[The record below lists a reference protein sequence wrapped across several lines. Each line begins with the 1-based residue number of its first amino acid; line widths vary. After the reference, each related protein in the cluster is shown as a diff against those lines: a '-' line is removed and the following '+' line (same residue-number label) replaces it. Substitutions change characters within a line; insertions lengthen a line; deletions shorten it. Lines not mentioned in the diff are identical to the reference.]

1 MHNITTQANDLNT
14 SIADALADA
23 GWIVIPNYLSAAEL
37 LALQQ
42 LAQQRR
48 ECFVAAGVG
57 REAAH
62 QVRQDIRGDA
72 VLWIE
77 NDDAE
82 MAAANQRMSELQH
95 HLNRELYLGLAE
107 LEWHFARYPVG
118 SFYQRHLDQHRNQD
132 TRVVTVVQYLNDN
145 WTDADGGQLRIYLDD
160 ENHIDVTPHGG
171 TLVVFLSNRFEHE
184 VLPAQRERLSL
195 TGWYRR
201 RAN

>member
-1 MHNITTQANDLNT
+1 MT
-14 SIADALADA
+14 SVTNEAIADAIAGPGWIVLPDFLPADALA
-23 GWIVIPNYLSAAEL
+23 EL
-37 LALQQ
+37 QNLACARQ
-42 LAQQRR
+42 AQ
-48 ECFVAAGVG
+48 FVAAGVG

-62 QVRQDIRGDA
+62 QVRQEIRGDA
-72 VLWIE
+72 VLWVE
-77 NDDAE
+77 NDDVE
-82 MAAANQRMSELQH
+82 MSAANQRMADLQQA
-95 HLNRELYLGLAE
+95 LNRELYLGLAE

-118 SFYQRHLDQHRNQD
+118 SFYRRHLDQHRDQD
-132 TRVVTVVQYLNDN
+132 TRVVTIVLYLNQD

>member
-1 MHNITTQANDLNT
+1 MHDLNANT
-14 SIADALADA
+14 ELNTTIADALAGV
-23 GWIVIPNYLSAAEL
+23 GWIVIPNFLSKEEL
-37 LALQQ
+37 QHLQQ
-42 LAQQRR
+42 LASQRR
-48 ECFVAAGVG
+48 DTFVAAGVG

-82 MAAANQRMSELQH
+82 MSEANQRMADLQTC
-95 HLNRELYLGLAE
+95 LNRELFLGLAE

-145 WTDADGGQLRIYLDD
+145 WTEVDGGQLRIYLDD

-201 RAN
+201 RSN

>member
-1 MHNITTQANDLNT
+1 MSSAALNEI
-14 SIADALADA
+14 IADALAGP
-23 GWIVIPNYLSAAEL
+23 GWIVLPNFLPAEALAEL
-37 LALQQ
+37 QNLASVRQ
-42 LAQQRR
+42 AQ
-48 ECFVAAGVG
+48 FVAAGVG

-62 QVRQDIRGDA
+62 QVRQEIRGDA
-72 VLWIE
+72 VLWVE

-82 MAAANQRMSELQH
+82 MAAANQRMSDLQQL
-95 HLNRELYLGLAE
+95 LNRELYLGLAE
-107 LEWHFARYPVG
+107 LEWHFARYPIG
-118 SFYQRHLDQHRNQD
+118 SFYRRHLDQHRDQD
-132 TRVVTVVQYLNDN
+132 TRVVTIVQYLNHN
-145 WTDADGGQLRIYLDD
+145 WGEADGGQLRIYLDA